1 MANYR
6 DVKQMLVSAAAVCL
20 EGRLVMTKLSRA
32 AVICISA
39 TLMLTGA
46 GSIARADT
54 ITMDDPLNGH
64 CLAGCTSNGTN
75 TPIGSNPSQGFY
87 FQASPASSG
96 TYFIDVLVPNNMP
109 IAGPLHITGDL
120 TIVLDLFSA
129 TAWTSGE
136 LGNYLGF
143 TRPSASTPMG
153 AYLPATQALDPGA
166 TGFFAFQGSFGRQ
179 VSLPEEGSLT
189 TGPVLN
195 LTEVLPAGSYIVA
208 ELVNFIP
215 ENILQ
220 TIMTENSSA
229 LFVPAPIA
237 GAGLP
242 SLILVSLS
250 LLGWWRRRQK
260 TA

>member
-1 MANYR
+1 
-6 DVKQMLVSAAAVCL
+6 
-20 EGRLVMTKLSRA
+20 MTKLSRA
-32 AVICISA
+32 AIACISA
-39 TLMLTGA
+39 TMMLQGVA
-46 GSIARADT
+46 APIARADT
-54 ITMDDPLNGH
+54 VPLIGDPLHGH
-64 CLAGCTSNGTN
+64 CLAGCTLNSFDSPN
-75 TPIGSNPSQGFY
+75 TPIGSNPPQGFY

-96 TYFIDVLVPNNMP
+96 TYFIDVLVPNNML
-109 IAGPLHITGDL
+109 IEGPLHITGDL
-120 TIVLDLFSA
+120 TGVLNLFSA

-143 TRPSASTPMG
+143 TNPSPSTPIG

-179 VSLPEEGSLT
+179 VSLPQQGSLT

-195 LTEVLPAGSYIVA
+195 LTEILPVGSYIVA

-215 ENILQ
+215 EMNLQ
-220 TIMTENSSA
+220 TIMTANSSA
-229 LFVPAPIA
+229 LFVPGPIL

-242 SLILVSLS
+242 GLILAIGG

-260 TA
+260 IA

>member
-1 MANYR
+1 
-6 DVKQMLVSAAAVCL
+6 
-20 EGRLVMTKLSRA
+20 MTKLSW
-32 AVICISA
+32 AVIACISA
-39 TLMLTGA
+39 TMMLLGVA
-46 GSIARADT
+46 PMARADT
-54 ITMDDPLNGH
+54 VPLIDDPLHGH

-75 TPIGSNPSQGFY
+75 TPIGSNPPQGFY

-96 TYFIDVLVPNNMP
+96 TYFIDVLVPNNML

-120 TIVLDLFSA
+120 TGVLNLFSA

-143 TRPSASTPMG
+143 TNPSPSTPIG

-179 VSLPEEGSLT
+179 VSLPQQGSLT

-195 LTEVLPAGSYIVA
+195 LTEVLPARSYIVA

-215 ENILQ
+215 ESNLQ
-220 TIMTENSSA
+220 TIMTANSSA
-229 LFVPAPIA
+229 LFVPGPIL

-242 SLILVSLS
+242 GLILAGGG
-250 LLGWWRRRQK
+250 LLGWWRWRQK
-260 TA
+260 IA

>member
-1 MANYR
+1 M
-6 DVKQMLVSAAAVCL
+6 
-20 EGRLVMTKLSRA
+20 
-32 AVICISA
+32 AVIACISA
-39 TLMLTGA
+39 TIMWPGA
-46 GSIARADT
+46 ASIARADT
-54 ITMDDPLNGH
+54 VHGH
-64 CLAGCTSNGTN
+64 CLAGCTSNDTN
-75 TPIGSNPSQGFY
+75 TPIGSNPPQGFY

-109 IAGPLHITGDL
+109 LAGPLHITGDL
-120 TIVLDLFSA
+120 VIVLNLFSA
-129 TAWTSGE
+129 TAWRSGE
-136 LGNYLGF
+136 LANYLGF
-143 TRPSASTPMG
+143 TRPSPSTPIG

-166 TGFFAFQGSFGRQ
+166 TGFFAFQGSFGRP
-179 VSLPEEGSLT
+179 VSLPQEGSLT

-215 ENILQ
+215 ESILQ
-220 TIMTENSSA
+220 TIMTDNSSA

-250 LLGWWRRRQK
+250 LLDWWRRRQK

>member
-1 MANYR
+1 MAKISGT
-6 DVKQMLVSAAAVCL
+6 VVTSISAA
-20 EGRLVMTKLSRA
+20 VMLLGVA
-32 AVICISA
+32 F
-39 TLMLTGA
+39 
-46 GSIARADT
+46 IARADT
-54 ITMDDPLNGH
+54 VPLSDDPLHGH
-64 CLAGCTSNGTN
+64 CLAGCTSNGIN
-75 TPIGSNPSQGFY
+75 TPIGSNPSQDFY

-120 TIVLDLFSA
+120 TIVLNLFSA

-143 TRPSASTPMG
+143 TRPSASTPIG
-153 AYLPATQALDPGA
+153 AYLPATQTLDPGA
-166 TGFFAFQGSFGRQ
+166 TGFFAFQGSFGTQ
-179 VSLPEEGSLT
+179 VSLPQQGSLT

-195 LTEVLPAGSYIVA
+195 LMEVLPAGSYIVA

-215 ENILQ
+215 ESILQ

-250 LLGWWRRRQK
+250 LFGWWRRRQE